1 MLCEIAH
8 ASVTRGGHEVL
19 TNFSFSIKGTEK
31 IAVVGRNGAGKSTLL
46 SVIDGTCPVDRIDG
60 HPEADVRFSR
70 AVTIGSFSQITP
82 PEDEGK
88 TPDDFVREAA
98 MVQHILQVNEYSPA
112 ADRLIDGGDDS
123 GTAQGLEKDGCD
135 DFGTAQGLE
144 KDGCDDFDTAQGLE
158 KDGCDDLGTVQGLEK
173 DGCDDSDTAQ
183 GLEKDG
189 CDDSGTAQGLEKD
202 GCDDLGTAQGLEV
215 SSYYASF
222 VAKFM
227 ASFTRLGFALE
238 DRNKKLSEFSG
249 GERTKILLLRLFLTQ
264 PDILLLDEPTNHLDL
279 QTVEWLE
286 DQVRTYPKAVVCVS
300 HDRYFIDRTAD
311 VVWEVSDGRLTKYSG
326 NYSAY
331 RQEKMKRQERLF
343 REYQAQQDEIGRLEE
358 LIRRFKSKPR
368 KAAFARSRAR
378 LLEKMDRI
386 EKPKPDAA
394 RIHTEEIV
402 PARRGSKNVLDCD
415 KLVIGYDSAKPLR
428 SVSFRLR
435 RGQKIGIFG
444 ANGTGKSTFLKTLA
458 GRLPA
463 LSGKLS
469 VSETADIAYF
479 DQMSAEV
486 QYFDLADRAPT
497 EVQYFDLADRVRG
510 TMDAEGE
517 GDAGAWLDASAGCV
531 GEDVLSRDDAGTG
544 CAGTKGNM
552 QSQAVAK
559 GLGTK
564 GVRNSEKR
572 VYDYF
577 HDHFPALTGKEV
589 RQTLAGYLFGP
600 EDLGKKVSSLSGGE
614 RARLVLATLLQ
625 QKPNLLLLD
634 EPTNNMDIPAKE
646 TLESI
651 FRMYKGTIVFISHD
665 RYFLS
670 YVAEELLYFPPDSD
684 KVLYIPFGYEHY
696 KERQERAAANLA
708 VARDAGLAVA
718 MRTAEEQRMIEDL
731 RAVPKGS
738 RMQSR
743 EPSTAAMQ
751 IDWEFGL
758 NRAERKPAEEEFEKA
773 SAEYLKVPETEE
785 EFESRDEATLRAKLE
800 EARDAWTK
808 ELLGWYDIWLESD
821 GDYASEIQNSQ

>member
-88 TPDDFVREAA
+88 TPDVFVREAA
-98 MVQHILQVNEYSPA
+98 VVQHILQVNEYSPA
-112 ADRLIDGGDDS
+112 ADRLIDGG
-123 GTAQGLEKDGCD
+123 
-135 DFGTAQGLE
+135 
-144 KDGCDDFDTAQGLE
+144 
-158 KDGCDDLGTVQGLEK
+158 
-173 DGCDDSDTAQ
+173 
-183 GLEKDG
+183 
-189 CDDSGTAQGLEKD
+189 DDSGTAQGLEKD

-331 RQEKMKRQERLF
+331 RQEKMKRQERLL

-394 RIHTEEIV
+394 HIHTEEIV

-415 KLVIGYDSAKPLR
+415 KLVIGYDSAKPIR

-544 CAGTKGNM
+544 CAGTKGNMQSQAVAKGLGTKGNM